1 MATKKE
7 KETGVKITKEQEKAL
22 QEAVKENLAAERDP
36 ASVVKDTT
44 KESMVSKENAVNV
57 LDESVAKQVSRMGR
71 QTAEKLRN
79 SPKEKVL
86 IPKDKL
92 NMNDEYVVVG
102 INGWNLQI
110 QRGVPVILP
119 RQVVNL
125 LAQAGYGPT
134 LVR

>member
-1 MATKKE
+1 MAKKKE
-7 KETGVKITKEQEKAL
+7 ATEEQKEVL
-22 QEAVKENLAAERDP
+22 QQAVKEGLAAERDP

-44 KESMVSKENAVNV
+44 KESMVSQEDAVNI
-57 LDESVAKQVSRMGR
+57 LDESIAKQVSRMGR
-71 QTAEKLRN
+71 LTAEKLQN

-92 NMNDEYVVVG
+92 NEHDEYVVVG

-110 QRGVPVILP
+110 QRGTPVILP
-119 RQVVNL
+119 RQVVDL
-125 LAQAGYGPT
+125 LAQGGYSPT

>member
-1 MATKKE
+1 MAKKKE
-7 KETGVKITKEQEKAL
+7 ATEEQKEVL
-22 QEAVKENLAAERDP
+22 QQAVKEGLAAERDP

-44 KESMVSKENAVNV
+44 KESMVSQEDAVNI
-57 LDESVAKQVSRMGR
+57 LDESIAKQVSRMGR
-71 QTAEKLRN
+71 LTAEKLRN
-79 SPKEKVL
+79 SPNEKVL

-92 NMNDEYVVVG
+92 NMHDEYVVVG

-119 RQVVNL
+119 RQVVDL
-125 LAQAGYGPT
+125 LAQGGYSPT